1 MMTTTTQ
8 QPLWIHDDGRISCE
22 KHAGNYFTSILARAP
37 ARAEIATPLG
47 TWERLTLA
55 DRAQL
60 AEMTGRAPVCETCQ
74 AQIRSR
80 QHIQLVK

>member
-8 QPLWIHDDGRISCE
+8 QPLWIHDDGRLACQE
-22 KHAGNYFTSILARAP
+22 HAGHYAQAVLGRRPTAKLV
-37 ARAEIATPLG
+37 ETPLG

-60 AEMTGRAPVCETCQ
+60 AEMTGRAAVCEICE
-74 AQIRSR
+74 AKIRNR